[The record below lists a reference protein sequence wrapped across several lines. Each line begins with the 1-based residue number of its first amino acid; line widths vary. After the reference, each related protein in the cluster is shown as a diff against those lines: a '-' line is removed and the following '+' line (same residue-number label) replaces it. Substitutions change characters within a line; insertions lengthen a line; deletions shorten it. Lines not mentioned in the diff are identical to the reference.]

1 MRTWRGDIMENT
13 RLMEANNI
21 TWGQRDINL
30 EDHLQG
36 KKVFHQ
42 WVSMRLKQSN
52 YMKELSNVISYLMT
66 ISLYNCPAAD
76 KLHTFIIF
84 LWSPCPHKF
93 HHLKNSGVRPIHCM
107 RFLFF
112 GFFWCEWPR
121 FSGKWTMPIHNF
133 LLLSF
138 PKAYVYIQLKLVP

>member
-1 MRTWRGDIMENT
+1 MHTWRDDIMENT
-13 RLMEANNI
+13 WLMEANNVV
-21 TWGQRDINL
+21 WGQRDINL

-42 WVSMRLKQSN
+42 WMSMRLKQSN
-52 YMKELSNVISYLMT
+52 YLKELSNVISYLMT

-84 LWSPCPHKF
+84 YEALVHTNFVIWKIQELDQHILW
-93 HHLKNSGVRPIHCM
+93 GV
-107 RFLFF
+107 FF
-112 GFFWCEWPR
+112 CLFFWCEWPR

-133 LLLSF
+133 LSLYF
-138 PKAYVYIQLKLVP
+138 PKTYVYIQLKLVP